1 MAKRSN
7 KRRSTKRRSPKRS
20 TKKRSTKRS
29 TKRRTTKRSTKRR
42 TTKKRSSTKK
52 RSTRRG
58 GPSVPR
64 NITHSRQGRSLSD
77 SQMNE
82 YHFMVWYKSKPHVNN
97 RLHTTSSSL
106 KLDDDDE
113 WKFTGY
119 VKASSKDQAKSW
131 LRSLGGVKRYSEG
144 GGERLEVG

>member
-7 KRRSTKRRSPKRS
+7 KRSIKRRSTRRSRPSGPRRSTKRS

-29 TKRRTTKRSTKRR
+29 TRRGRPSGPRR
-42 TTKKRSSTKK
+42 TTKKRSSN
-52 RSTRRG
+52 RG
-58 GPSVPR
+58 
-64 NITHSRQGRSLSD
+64 GRSLSD
-77 SQMNE
+77 SSMNE
-82 YHFMVWYKSKPHVNN
+82 YHFMVWYHSKPRVNN

-106 KLDDDDE
+106 KIDEDNE

-119 VKASSKDQAKSW
+119 VKANSKDQAKSW
-131 LRSLGGVKRYSEG
+131 LRSLGSVKRYSEG